1 MKKDK
6 RQFIISLALFGLAL
20 LLLAAMVSYSPYDI
34 RFETSKPNLHVRNY
48 IGIVGAWITWG
59 IFKIIGYVGF
69 FIPILCVIWGIGALA
84 ERLEQKPMLK
94 FLGIMLLF
102 SSSAALFSLTGVA
115 DPVLMVERG
124 GVLGFFLS
132 NVIIGYFGVIG
143 GYIITSTLSIL
154 ALLVATEFL
163 IVPLASFLFLRAL
176 NLFMNL
182 GKSRAQKELFNRKEP
197 FKSKPRLRPAVKLER
212 PDFKLQTREEKEMKL
227 KEETPRIKIMPKVT
241 QEPAPK
247 ARSRLQKPVRLEPRV
262 VGDYKLPSLDLLE
275 TPPPESE
282 RVMSEDLEVSARIL
296 EDTLEDF
303 NIEAKVVNIS
313 KGPVITRYELQP
325 APGVKVNRI
334 TALNDDISL
343 AMKAPTVRIVAPIPG
358 KSVVGIE
365 VPNQSSTLVYLKE
378 LLESKE
384 YQEKAA
390 DSKLAI
396 ALGKDISGRCVVADL
411 GDMPHLLI
419 AGTTGSGKTVCV
431 NSLIMSMI
439 YNATPDELKFIMVD
453 PKMVELAI
461 YNGLPHLLCP
471 VVTDSKKAS
480 GALEWL
486 VNEMEERYKLLAKIS
501 VRNIDA
507 FNKKSEEKIPYIVV
521 IIDELADLMI
531 VAQQD
536 VENAITRLAQLSRA
550 VGIHIILATQRPSVD
565 VVTGVIKA
573 NFPARISFKV
583 ASKVDSR
590 TVLDANGADK
600 LLGKGDMLF
609 LEPGNAK
616 PIRAQGTLL
625 TDPEI
630 EKVVN
635 AIKKQRDAVY
645 DDEILDKQKKR
656 SSGRGNFEKD
666 EFFDEAVKMVL
677 ETQQASVSMLQRR
690 LRLGYTRAARLI
702 DAMEEE
708 GIVGPFRGSKS
719 REILI
724 AEYKTKEE
732 SVEEVSQEEVT

>member
-1 MKKDK
+1 VKKDK
-6 RQFIISLALFGLAL
+6 RDLIIALGLFAL
-20 LLLAAMVSYSPYDI
+20 SFLLLAAMFSYSPYDI
-34 RFETSKPNLHVRNY
+34 RFETSSPNLHIRNY
-48 IGIVGAWITWG
+48 IGIVGAYIAWF
-59 IFKIIGYVGF
+59 IFKTIGYAGF
-69 FIPILCVIWGIGALA
+69 FIPLLCIVWGIGLLA
-84 ERLEQKPMLK
+84 ERLEQKPLIRS
-94 FLGIMLLF
+94 LGTALLF
-102 SSSAALFSLTGVA
+102 CSSTAFFSLTAAG
-115 DPVLMVERG
+115 DSVLMVKRG
-124 GVLGFFLS
+124 GVIGLFLS
-132 NVIIGYFGVIG
+132 NALLGYFGSIG
-143 GYIITSTLSIL
+143 GYIITITLSVL

-163 IVPLASFLFLRAL
+163 IIPLASFLFVKLWDL
-176 NLFMNL
+176 IGNL
-182 GKSRAQKELFNRKEP
+182 KKERIPREKPLFKRKEQ
-197 FKSKPRLRPAVKLER
+197 SKEKPKLRPAIKI
-212 PDFKLQTREEKEMKL
+212 EKTKDVP
-227 KEETPRIKIMPKVT
+227 KAIETPKKEPKPILPKITLPKPTPKPKPVIKKPIKI
-241 QEPAPK
+241 
-247 ARSRLQKPVRLEPRV
+247 EPRV
-262 VGDYKLPSLDLLE
+262 VGDYNMPTLDLLN

-282 RVMSEDLEVSARIL
+282 RVMSEDLETSGRIL
-296 EDTLEDF
+296 EETLEDF
-303 NIEAKVVNIS
+303 SIEAKVVNIS

-334 TALNDDISL
+334 TALNDDIAL

-358 KSVVGIE
+358 KSAVGIE
-365 VPNQSSTLVYLKE
+365 VPNQSSSLVYLRE

-384 YQEKAA
+384 YQKKAA
-390 DSKLAI
+390 SSKLTI

-411 GDMPHLLI
+411 GEMPHLLI

-471 VVTDSKKAS
+471 VVTNSKKAS
-480 GALEWL
+480 GALEWV

-507 FNKKSEEKIPYIVV
+507 FNKKSDDKIPYIVV

-531 VAQQD
+531 VAQQS
-536 VENAITRLAQLSRA
+536 VEEAITRLAQLSRA
-550 VGIHIILATQRPSVD
+550 VGIHIVLATQRPSVD

-609 LEPGNAK
+609 LEPGSAK

-630 EKVVN
+630 EKVVTV
-635 AIKKQRDAVY
+635 IKKQREPDY
-645 DDEILDKQKKR
+645 DNEILEKQKKR
-656 SSGRGNFEKD
+656 SSGRSNFEKD

-677 ETQQASVSMLQRR
+677 ETGQASVSMLQRR

-702 DAMEEE
+702 DTMEEE
-708 GIVGPFRGSKS
+708 GIVGSFKGSKP
-719 REILI
+719 RDILI
-724 AEYKTKEE
+724 KEYKT
-732 SVEEVSQEEVT
+732 EEVQEEQ